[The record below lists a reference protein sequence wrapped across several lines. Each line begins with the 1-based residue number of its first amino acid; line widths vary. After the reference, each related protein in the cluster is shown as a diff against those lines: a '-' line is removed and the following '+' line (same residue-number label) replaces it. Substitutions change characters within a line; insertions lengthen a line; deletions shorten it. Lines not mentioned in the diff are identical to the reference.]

1 MWDEAA
7 HALPGLVMQ
16 RYLMHGDLLGFLRY
30 VNHQC
35 FYPPGYPAI
44 LALVFLAFGASVNTA
59 RIFSLFAL
67 FWSAICV
74 YFLGKELS
82 KDTGWLIGSIGA
94 TLTLTSPVL
103 ITWSAMA
110 MLEPFGV
117 LFTSLTLIFYL
128 RALRTKAIP
137 YYILT
142 ALGINMAF
150 FTKYN
155 YGVLSILALS
165 ISILIE
171 ARLKLQDVLS
181 KENLLLAVCIV
192 IPLVIWFISPYPNKI
207 IGFLQFL
214 GYVEDFTL
222 LEHLLFYPRS
232 LATQYS
238 GSFAISL
245 LLAFSLLASAPLIAK
260 RVDIRTLFIFCWAPL
275 IIATIHKHKQDR
287 YIITIVPALYALA
300 GYWVSRLFRRLKK
313 ANMPPIVMALLIIS
327 ALSLA
332 SIGWAKLPSKMQEF
346 KMLKMTSDASIADA
360 LDFISSTVKAEKR
373 ICIIG
378 GFNEMSA
385 SSIAWHLLL
394 RNENM
399 LQPNIMTL
407 PHLGQRTGTGMSP
420 EMVAGYKA
428 ELYRV
433 LDNSTVDY
441 IITIE
446 VDKESKFYTYD
457 YESWNAWQLN
467 YISLMEEQEEVP
479 LLCAKSFSDGL
490 LIKIY
495 SNEGNAC
502 ASK

>member
-16 RYLMHGDLLGFLRY
+16 RYLIQGDVFGFLQY
-30 VNHQC
+30 ASHQY
-35 FYPPGYPAI
+35 FYPPAYPAI
-44 LALVFLAFGASVNTA
+44 LAFNFMVFGASADAA
-59 RIFSLFAL
+59 RIVSLSAL
-67 FWSAICV
+67 FLSAISI
-74 YFLGKELS
+74 YFLGMELS
-82 KDTGWLIGSIGA
+82 KDNGWLIGSVAA

-103 ITWSAMA
+103 VNWSAMA

-117 LFTSLTLIFYL
+117 LFTSITLIVYL
-128 RALRTKAIP
+128 KVLKTKAAP
-137 YYILT
+137 YYALT
-142 ALGINMAF
+142 ALAANMAF

-155 YGVLSILALS
+155 YGILSIMALFL
-165 ISILIE
+165 SILIE
-171 ARLKLQDVLS
+171 ARFKVQDVFS

-192 IPLVIWFISPYPNKI
+192 IPLVIWFVSLYPNKV

-214 GYVEDFTL
+214 KYAEDFTL

-238 GSFAISL
+238 SSFAVSFL
-245 LLAFSLLASAPLIAK
+245 VAFSLLASAPLVAK

-275 IIATIHKHKQDR
+275 IIATISKHKQDR
-287 YIITIVPALYALA
+287 YIITIMPALYTLA
-300 GYWVSRLFRRLKK
+300 GYWASRLFGRLKK
-313 ANMPPIVMALLIIS
+313 ANIPPIAMVLLTIS

-332 SIGWAKLPSKMQEF
+332 SIGWAELPSKMQEF
-346 KMLKMTSDASIADA
+346 KALKMTSDAYIADA
-360 LDFISSTVKAEKR
+360 LEFISSTVKTEKR

-378 GFNEMSA
+378 SFNEMSA
-385 SSIAWHLLL
+385 GSIAWHLLL

-420 EMVAGYKA
+420 EMVAGYKT
-428 ELYRV
+428 ELHRM

-446 VDKESKFYTYD
+446 VDRASKFYTYD
-457 YESWNAWQLN
+457 YQSWNAWQLN
-467 YISLMEEQEEVP
+467 YVRLMEEQGKLP
-479 LLCAKSFSDGL
+479 LVCAKTFSNGGL
-490 LIKIY
+490 LVKIY
-495 SNEGNAC
+495 SRR
-502 ASK
+502 K